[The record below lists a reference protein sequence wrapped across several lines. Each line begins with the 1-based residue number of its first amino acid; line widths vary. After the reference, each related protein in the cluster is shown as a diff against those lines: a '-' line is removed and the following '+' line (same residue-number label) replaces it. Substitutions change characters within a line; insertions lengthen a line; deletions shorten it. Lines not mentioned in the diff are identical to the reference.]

1 MKACVQ
7 SKMKLHLTTAEN
19 NYLITGYGA
28 DYIEINKQR
37 YSQDL
42 IVMAD
47 KLILDWQA
55 TDFASLAEAHFA
67 QIVDLK
73 PEVVLL
79 GTGEKHQFLHP
90 KIVQSLTAQ
99 GIPLECMTTA
109 AACRTYNF
117 LMSEGRNVAAALL
130 I

>member
-1 MKACVQ
+1 
-7 SKMKLHLTTAEN
+7 MKLHLTTAEN
-19 NYLITGYGA
+19 QHLITGYG
-28 DYIEINKQR
+28 DSFVEINKQR
-37 YSQDL
+37 YTQNL
-42 IVMAD
+42 IVMAN

-55 TDFASLAEAHFA
+55 TDFVGLVEAHFT
-67 QIVDLK
+67 QVVELK

-90 KIVQSLTAQ
+90 KIYQTLTAQ
-99 GIPLECMTTA
+99 NIPLECMTTA

-117 LMSEGRNVAAALL
+117 LMSEGRNVVAALL

>member
-1 MKACVQ
+1 
-7 SKMKLHLTTAEN
+7 MKLHLTTAEN
-19 NYLITGYGA
+19 NHLITGYGA
-28 DYIEINKQR
+28 GFVEINKQR
-37 YSQDL
+37 YSSNL

-55 TDFASLAEAHFA
+55 TDFSSLAEIHFA
-67 QIVDLK
+67 QLLDLNHVELK

-90 KIVQSLTAQ
+90 RIYQHLTAQ

>member
-1 MKACVQ
+1 
-7 SKMKLHLTTAEN
+7 MKLHLTTADTQ
-19 NYLITGYGA
+19 YLITGYGA
-28 DYIEINKQR
+28 ENGIGYVEINKQR
-37 YSQDL
+37 YASNL

-55 TDFASLAEAHFA
+55 TDFASLTEAHFA
-67 QIVDLK
+67 QILTLK

-90 KIVQSLTAQ
+90 KIAQKLTENN
-99 GIPLECMTTA
+99 IPLECMTTA

-117 LMSEGRNVAAALL
+117 LMSEGRNVVAML
-130 I
+130 II